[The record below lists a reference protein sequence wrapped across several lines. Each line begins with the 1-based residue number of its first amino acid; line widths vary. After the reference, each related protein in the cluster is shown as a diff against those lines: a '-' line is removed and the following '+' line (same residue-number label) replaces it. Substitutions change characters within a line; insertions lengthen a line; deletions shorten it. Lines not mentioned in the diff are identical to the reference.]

1 MEQNQK
7 LFAEALADAKTLQK
21 VALVN
26 AKKSLEEAFG
36 PKIES
41 MFKSKLA
48 EMEKDEMSENDELDE
63 NQNNGE
69 INEMEQELESI
80 LQELGMD
87 EQESVEESE
96 EMFEADDEESKP
108 AKKDK
113 PAAPK
118 SEKPAAAPGA
128 DEFGEEESEEV
139 GELTV
144 DEFTSIV
151 RSAVQD
157 AMGGGA
163 GDEMGMDG
171 DMEPEMDDM
180 GGDPSL
186 DGMDADMGGDELGG
200 APGEEEELDLD
211 ELIAELN
218 SDVNEGEELEEG
230 EETNE
235 SEEVNEGEELEES
248 EDLEEGEEI
257 DEAAKK
263 AFFEKGRAKGGK
275 VGKPFAQGK
284 PGFQKAPTGKTKK
297 MSEVTSQ
304 ELQEAVKKAFFE
316 KGRAK
321 GGKVG
326 KPFSQGKPGFQ
337 KAPTG
342 KTKKMSEATE
352 QQLQEAVS
360 TIKSLKSTLKETNL
374 LNAKLLF
381 VNNKFRECWLYKIDI
396 NIALNQQVPFVC
408 GIVITS
414 LQMFCLDVILKITM
428 NSIIMNYNFL
438 LFGFGDKFSNFKFS
452 ISFFILSINFS
463 IFALNSSFEADG
475 NSNGLNDLDVFLYTF
490 KEGFNL
496 FSFT

>member
-1 MEQNQK
+1 LLEDVEGLYSFPSFNGFMNEPCVDGVETASIHN
-7 LFAEALADAKTLQK
+7 
-21 VALVN
+21 N
-26 AKKSLEEAFG
+26 SKSSCTSTVPSPNCFTE
-36 PKIES
+36 PIP
-41 MFKSKLA
+41 
-48 EMEKDEMSENDELDE
+48 LDE
-63 NQNNGE
+63 NNGE

-96 EMFEADDEESKP
+96 EMYEADDEESKP

-128 DEFGEEESEEV
+128 DEFGEEEAEEV

-163 GDEMGMDG
+163 GDEMGMDAG
-171 DMEPEMDDM
+171 MEPEMDDM

-186 DGMDADMGGDELGG
+186 DGMDADMGGDDLGG
-200 APGEEEELDLD
+200 AEGEEELDLD
-211 ELIAELN
+211 ELIAELSN
-218 SDVNEGEELEEG
+218 EQDVNEGEELEEG
-230 EETNE
+230 EDIDEN
-235 SEEVNEGEELEES
+235 EEVNEGEELEES
-248 EDLEEGEEI
+248 EDLEEGEDL

-326 KPFSQGKPGFQ
+326 KPFAQGKPGFQ

-352 QQLQEAVS
+352 TQLQEAVN
-360 TIKSLKSTLKETNL
+360 TIKSLKTTLKETNL

-381 VNNKFRECWLYKIDI
+381 VNKLFKAKQLNEVQKVKVIAAFDKARTRDEANVIYNSLNETLNKKKSLVKENLGFASKTIMGVKPQAKNLIVEDATVARFKKL
-396 NIALNQQVPFVC
+396 A
-408 GIVITS
+408 GII
-414 LQMFCLDVILKITM
+414 
-428 NSIIMNYNFL
+428 
-438 LFGFGDKFSNFKFS
+438 
-452 ISFFILSINFS
+452 
-463 IFALNSSFEADG
+463 
-475 NSNGLNDLDVFLYTF
+475 
-490 KEGFNL
+490 
-496 FSFT
+496 

>member
-41 MFKSKLA
+41 MFNSKLA
-48 EMEKDEMSENDELDE
+48 EMEKDEMSENSEDLEE
-63 NQNNGE
+63 NENNGE

-96 EMFEADDEESKP
+96 EMYEADDEESKP

-113 PAAPK
+113 PSSPK
-118 SEKPAAAPGA
+118 SEKPMAAPGA
-128 DEFGEEESEEV
+128 DEFGGEEESEKEV
-139 GELTV
+139 SEMTV
-144 DEFTSIV
+144 SEITDII
-151 RSAVQD
+151 RNAVQD
-157 AMGGGA
+157 AMGGGE
-163 GDEMGMDG
+163 DEMGMDAE
-171 DMEPEMDDM
+171 MEPGMDDM

-186 DGMDADMGGDELGG
+186 DGMDAGMGGDDLGG
-200 APGEEEELDLD
+200 GEGEEELDLD
-211 ELIAELN
+211 ELINEL
-218 SDVNEGEELEEG
+218 SDDVNEGEDLDE
-230 EETNE
+230 N
-235 SEEVNEGEELEES
+235 EEVTEGEELEES

-257 DEAAKK
+257 EEGEDLDEAAKK

-326 KPFSQGKPGFQ
+326 KPFAQGKAGFQ

-342 KTKKMSEATE
+342 KTKKMSEVAE
-352 QQLQEAVS
+352 KQLQEAVN
-360 TIKSLKSTLKETNL
+360 TIKSLKTTLKETNL

-381 VNNKFRECWLYKIDI
+381 VNKLFKAKQLNEAQKVKIISAFDKARTRDEASVIYNSLNETLNKKKSLVKENFGYASKTVIGVKPQSKGLIVEDETVKRFKKL
-396 NIALNQQVPFVC
+396 A
-408 GIVITS
+408 GII
-414 LQMFCLDVILKITM
+414 
-428 NSIIMNYNFL
+428 
-438 LFGFGDKFSNFKFS
+438 
-452 ISFFILSINFS
+452 
-463 IFALNSSFEADG
+463 
-475 NSNGLNDLDVFLYTF
+475 
-490 KEGFNL
+490 
-496 FSFT
+496 